1 MLRENPNSIPND
13 LVPSLHGECQ
23 FSFPCYW
30 LVSHLQPYVI
40 HVENLLKERMALSAD
55 PLQHL
60 THYITDEI
68 ICFNAGWFPAFH
80 DQGLK
85 IYKKTVD

>member
-1 MLRENPNSIPND
+1 VLY
-13 LVPSLHGECQ
+13 GECQ
-23 FSFPCYW
+23 FSFPRYW
-30 LVSHLQPYVI
+30 LDSQLQLYVI
-40 HVENLLKERMALSAD
+40 HVEGLLKERMALSAD
-55 PLQHL
+55 PLQQL
-60 THYITDEI
+60 TDDITDEI